1 MNTEEPWLL
10 SSESC
15 CFTGHRILPQEVNES
30 VQLYQN
36 LRNIIER
43 LVKEDGIV
51 NFYAGGALGFDTMAA
66 TAVLQMKEKYPQI
79 KLILAL
85 PFAGQAEDWSLSDQ
99 LRYEDI
105 KEKADRIKMIS
116 QEFTDDCMKK
126 RNYYMV
132 DHSCACIY
140 YLLNSPR
147 SGTLQTVQYA
157 RKSGLRMIDLSSEEI
172 TEDYYGYPVWKEQ
185 FYTEE

>member
-1 MNTEEPWLL
+1 MSMEEIWPLT
-10 SSESC
+10 SESC

-36 LRNIIER
+36 LRNIIQQ
-43 LVKEDGIV
+43 LVEEDGII

-79 KLILAL
+79 KLILAV
-85 PFAGQAEDWSLSDQ
+85 PFPEQAEGWSISDQ
-99 LRYEDI
+99 MRYEEI
-105 KEKADRIKMIS
+105 KGKADLIKIIS
-116 QEFTDDCMKK
+116 NEFTDDCMKK

-132 DHSCACIY
+132 DNSCVCIY

-157 RKSGLRMIDLSSEEI
+157 RKNGLRMIDLSSDEI
-172 TEDYYGYPVWKEQ
+172 IEDYYGYPVWREQ
-185 FYTEE
+185 FYTKE